1 MRRREIFIEL
11 TSLLDVILIMI
22 FVLLTQ
28 AKAQTARVI
37 EAAEED
43 RVRVEQLRTEL
54 DQANASLSDAQD
66 QADLLREERDALNR
80 QVLTRGLVEENSRIV
95 TVSVAPGGAI
105 RLESEETDAVVIPYD
120 WEDDTFASNR
130 LRASLLE
137 FLRSGDSEAV
147 FIVFQYDRT
156 AIYRTEY
163 DMIDA
168 VTREI
173 KLEARQQDI
182 PLSLLELDTRAS

>member
-1 MRRREIFIEL
+1 MKRREIFIEL

-28 AKAQTARVI
+28 ARAQTARAL
-37 EAAEED
+37 ETAEED
-43 RVRVEQLRTEL
+43 QVKVGQLQSEL
-54 DQANASLSDAQD
+54 QDVNARLDDALA
-66 QADLLREERDALNR
+66 QADLFREERDALGR
-80 QVLTRGLVEENSRIV
+80 QVLTQGLVTDNSRIV

-105 RLESEETDAVVIPYD
+105 RLESEGAAAQVIPYD

-130 LRASLLE
+130 LRSALLE
-137 FLRSGDSEAV
+137 FLRGGDGEAV
-147 FIVFQYDRT
+147 FIVFQYDRA

-163 DMIDA
+163 DMICT

-173 KLEARQQDI
+173 KLEARQRDI

>member
-1 MRRREIFIEL
+1 M
-11 TSLLDVILIMI
+11 
-22 FVLLTQ
+22 
-28 AKAQTARVI
+28 
-37 EAAEED
+37 
-43 RVRVEQLRTEL
+43 
-54 DQANASLSDAQD
+54 
-66 QADLLREERDALNR
+66 
-80 QVLTRGLVEENSRIV
+80 
-95 TVSVAPGGAI
+95 
-105 RLESEETDAVVIPYD
+105 VIPYD

-137 FLRSGDSEAV
+137 FLRSGDGEAV